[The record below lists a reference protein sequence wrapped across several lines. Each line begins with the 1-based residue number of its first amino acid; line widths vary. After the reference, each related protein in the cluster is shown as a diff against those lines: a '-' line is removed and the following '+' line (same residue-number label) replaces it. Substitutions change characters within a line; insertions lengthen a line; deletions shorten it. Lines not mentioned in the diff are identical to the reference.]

1 MSLEPSTSEKV
12 LWVWIK

>member
-12 LWVWIK
+12 LWIK